1 MKQSP
6 QLRLFAASSLLVALL
21 LGCAGLPIAPE
32 VARDLSGVAAV
43 PLDVLNPDVRQANV
57 QETICVSGY
66 TATVRPST
74 TYTNGV
80 KAKLLRELGLPP
92 ADAAKYELDHRIPLA
107 LGGHPRNPHNLA
119 LQLWAGEAGAKQKDQ
134 LERRL
139 QVMVCAGQERLD
151 TARAAIFLDW
161 QSAFRKYLPAP

>member
-1 MKQSP
+1 MKQGP

-21 LGCAGLPIAPE
+21 LGCAGLPTAPE
-32 VARDLSGVAAV
+32 VARDVSGVAAV
-43 PLDVLNPDVRQANV
+43 PLDMLNPDVRQANV

-107 LGGHPRNPHNLA
+107 QGGHPRNPHNLA
-119 LQLWAGEAGAKQKDQ
+119 LQLWHPEFDTYDT
-134 LERRL
+134 
-139 QVMVCAGQERLD
+139 QVIDSYRTSIK
-151 TARAAIFLDW
+151 TADYKKGLVR
-161 QSAFRKYLPAP
+161 SVGVG

>member
-1 MKQSP
+1 MTVSFRLARRAHSP
-6 QLRLFAASSLLVALL
+6 GQF
-21 LGCAGLPIAPE
+21 LPL
-32 VARDLSGVAAV
+32 ARGRFLISQPRGRGESW
-43 PLDVLNPDVRQANV
+43 LVLNPDVRQANV

-119 LQLWAGEAGAKQKDQ
+119 L
-134 LERRL
+134 
-139 QVMVCAGQERLD
+139 
-151 TARAAIFLDW
+151 
-161 QSAFRKYLPAP
+161 